1 MDTSLE
7 DLRYKLALTHVP
19 NVGSVIAKTLIS
31 YCGSARAVFHAKKSH
46 LLKIPGVGE
55 TTASSIVDH
64 NSIMQRVDQ
73 EISFI
78 QKHKI
83 TPLFFLDKC
92 YPIRLKRLRDAP
104 VMLYYRGNA
113 DLNATQSLAI
123 VGTRKPT
130 LYGKIQCEKI
140 LEGLKGHD
148 ILVVSGLAYGVDIT
162 AHRKALHMDLP
173 TVGVLGSGLDRIY
186 PSTHRKI
193 ADEMISGSGG
203 ILSEFPSG
211 TGPDREHFPMR
222 NRIIAGL
229 CDALLVVESGK
240 RGGSMISAILANDY
254 HKDVFAI
261 PGRVGDP
268 QSEGCNELIKSNRA
282 QLLESGEELCEIM
295 QWKEKESLEGLQ
307 QKMFQ
312 DLTPR
317 EKEICDILEGNSTV
331 SIDRLYKSTTYTA
344 SEMAGVLLELEF
356 KGVIKALPG
365 KMYTLM

>member
-1 MDTSLE
+1 MDTSLK

-356 KGVIKALPG
+356 KGVIKSLPG